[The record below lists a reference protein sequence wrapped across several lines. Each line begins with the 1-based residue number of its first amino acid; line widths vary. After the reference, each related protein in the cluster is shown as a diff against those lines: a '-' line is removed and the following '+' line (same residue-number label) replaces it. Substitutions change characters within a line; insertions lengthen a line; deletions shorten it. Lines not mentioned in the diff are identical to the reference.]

1 MKKRMSGAALALQQ
15 TFWPVMAV
23 IVVWSVLQGWSFLRS
38 DVFWIQEYYDS
49 PMAFEDVLG
58 NHRVAWFGKFSFL
71 MIFSMTLVVPK
82 NKATYTL
89 QRLRISE
96 NELTLGWALIFSGY
110 YLLSWAVQLG
120 LTVGMFRV
128 FSNTVNQEAMDYFL
142 ACYRSRYLHLLLPL
156 GEPWGYVRNI
166 VICLGWG
173 AMGAL
178 VSRYSRHGR
187 KPIMAIALIVMTL
200 SFLPQ
205 EMASRTLDQWLCG
218 LTVIMIVI
226 QCLMI
231 REVERNED

>member
-1 MKKRMSGAALALQQ
+1 MKKRMSGAALALQL

-23 IVVWSVLQGWSFLRS
+23 ILIWSALQVWSFLRS
-38 DVFWIQEYYDS
+38 ECFWVVESYAN
-49 PMAFEDVLG
+49 PMAFEDVLD

-96 NELTLGWALIFSGY
+96 NELTISWAMVFSGY

-120 LTVGMFRV
+120 LCVGMFRSFAEV
-128 FSNTVNQEAMDYFL
+128 TNLEAMDFFL
-142 ACYRSRYLHLLLPL
+142 ACYRGRYLHLLLPL
-156 GEPWGYVRNI
+156 GEPWGYARNI
-166 VICLGWG
+166 AICFGWG

-178 VSRYSRHGR
+178 VSRYSRHGG
-187 KPIMAIALIVMTL
+187 KPFMAIALIVMTQA
-200 SFLPQ
+200 FLPP